1 MNIPDNIRI
10 GSTDYEIQR
19 TINPIIMDGK
29 ACYGTIDYDFGIIK
43 LNESIQGQ
51 QQLEKTFLHEVLHGM
66 LREQNIIVEDEE
78 EIVEKL
84 AISLYQL
91 IRDNQE
97 LFK

>member
-1 MNIPDNIRI
+1 MNIPNNVRI
-10 GSTDYEIQR
+10 GSSDYEIHR

-29 ACYGTIDYDFGIIK
+29 ACFGTIDYDFGIIN

-66 LREQNIIVEDEE
+66 FREQNIEIENEE